1 MFKKIFL
8 SAAIVVISQMGI
20 VHHVAAMEK
29 IPVIKGDQ
37 SKKESGLTEAQER
50 QLIQNRMLMEEAMKQ
65 QLGEHAPQD
74 VRDVISDKE
83 YALALREVIRFKCPT
98 MDQLKEKL
106 ENIKNITD
114 QKLAFP
120 IMDNLEFNVFNYIH
134 NMNKPTEVTR
144 VILFTTQDLK
154 NIITCFY
161 DGHDKG
167 QITSV
172 VEVPSKYNLMV
183 DQNTIFEEK
192 LPEVLAATSMYFF
205 KPDVEFTLTMK
216 DMPE

>member
-1 MFKKIFL
+1 MFKKIL
-8 SAAIVVISQMGI
+8 IPAAIMAVSQMGI
-20 VHHVAAMEK
+20 VNHVAAMEK

-50 QLIQNRMLMEEAMKQ
+50 QLIQNRMAIEQGMKQ
-65 QLGEHAPQD
+65 HFGENVPKD
-74 VRDVISDKE
+74 IRDVISDKE
-83 YALALREVIRFKCPT
+83 YSLALREVIRFKCPT
-98 MDQLKEKL
+98 MDQLREK
-106 ENIKNITD
+106 IGNITD
-114 QKLAFP
+114 QKLSFP
-120 IMDNLEFNVFNYIH
+120 IMNNVVFNVFNYNTH
-134 NMNKPTEVTR
+134 KPLEVTQ

-161 DGHDKG
+161 DGNDKG
-167 QITSV
+167 KMTSV

-192 LPEVLAATSMYFF
+192 LPEVLVATSMYFF
-205 KPDVEFTLTMK
+205 KPDVEFTLTLK